1 MHIGVAPV
9 ADRYPEPPLGV
20 LLSDGRLRRPIR
32 SQSRDRGGGGRLVKD
47 DDKDADDAELAAR
60 AVLDRAVFG
69 VLYDRYAPAVYR
81 YCYRRLGER
90 TAAEDA
96 TSGTFLRAME
106 SLPAYRGG
114 SFRAWLFAI
123 AHSVVVNG
131 TRRRGERAW
140 EETFDVVDPG
150 ASPEEWAIAADDRR
164 QVVALLASLPEDQR
178 RVIELRLAGLS
189 GNEIAES
196 IGKSV
201 AAVKMLQH
209 RAMQRFRRTVAAQTA
224 SRVESHG

>member
-1 MHIGVAPV
+1 LV
-9 ADRYPEPPLGV
+9 
-20 LLSDGRLRRPIR
+20 RR
-32 SQSRDRGGGGRLVKD
+32 D
-47 DDKDADDAELAAR
+47 DTDAYDVELAAR
-60 AVLDRAVFG
+60 AVHDRAVFG
-69 VLYDRYAPAVYR
+69 ELYDRYASVVYR

-106 SLPAYRGG
+106 ALPSFRGRG
-114 SFRAWLFAI
+114 PSGCFRAWLFAI

-131 TRRRGERAW
+131 TRRRGESALDD
-140 EETFDVVDPG
+140 TFDVVDPG
-150 ASPEEWAIAADDRR
+150 ASPEVRAIAADDRR

-189 GNEIAES
+189 GSEIAES

-224 SRVESHG
+224 PRIESHG

>member
-1 MHIGVAPV
+1 V
-9 ADRYPEPPLGV
+9 
-20 LLSDGRLRRPIR
+20 RR
-32 SQSRDRGGGGRLVKD
+32 D
-47 DDKDADDAELAAR
+47 DTDADDVELAAR
-60 AVLDRAVFG
+60 AVLDRAAFG
-69 VLYDRYAPAVYR
+69 VLYDRYATAVYR

-96 TSGTFLRAME
+96 TSGTFVRAIE
-106 SLPAYRGG
+106 ALPSFRGG

-131 TRRRGERAW
+131 TRRRAERALGD
-140 EETFDVVDPG
+140 TFDVADPA
-150 ASPEEWAIAADDRR
+150 ASPEEMAIAADDRR

-209 RAMQRFRRTVAAQTA
+209 RAMQRCRRTLAAQA
-224 SRVESHG
+224 APGVETHG